1 MKFLIIA
8 YSTCV
13 NSIILSF
20 LNRVAPIDLPEIL
33 VEVKKGIF
41 KSNLSKPQAE
51 IQETRYSA
59 G

>member
-1 MKFLIIA
+1 MPK
-8 YSTCV
+8 
-13 NSIILSF
+13 SIILSF

-51 IQETRYSA
+51 IQETRYSV